1 MDITISRLPVPAVS
15 RNGRIYQ
22 NTGGAETGVTRTDIA
37 APTVGEIPEQYWTST
52 GGTLTPTTAGDIVYV
67 AADNPS
73 GYVLIGTNAN
83 ATGSGVS
90 GVAGGS
96 GAGVEGTSSSGAGV
110 KGTSTS
116 GNGGEFITTGSGVG
130 GNSASV
136 NGAAIKGS
144 ASGSGPG
151 GDFYSTGIALK
162 ATSTVSAA
170 AVFVSGSAAGV
181 SSSSTSGQVFQGIVN
196 PSTTNTE
203 HSVFQLIR
211 RTSGTAA
218 NNIGMSLD
226 FAIETA
232 GGSADFQSQMSAIL
246 TDVSSITSAFLWR
259 LRNAGAALAEVMR
272 LTGAGE
278 LWAKSSGLG
287 TTVFTPLSTLDVI
300 GSQSEEWRLQTGT
313 STTLSIND
321 RSIICNTSSNA
332 ITVNLPNATTCSRR
346 TYIIR
351 RYTGGN
357 NVTIDPY
364 SSQTILGST
373 GSFSTLDLTNN
384 GEWVMLTSNGA
395 DWYVL
400 ASNPNF

>member
-1 MDITISRLPVPAVS
+1 MDITINRIVVPAVS
-15 RNGRIYQ
+15 RNGRIY
-22 NTGGAETGVTRTDIA
+22 NNEATRTTSTAAGGAGGTTSA
-37 APTVGEIPEQYWTST
+37 SQYWTQT
-52 GGTLTPTTAGDIVYV
+52 GGTLAPATAGDIVYV

-96 GAGVEGTSSSGAGV
+96 GAGVEGASASGYGV
-110 KGTSTS
+110 NGTSTS
-116 GNGGEFITTGSGVG
+116 SVGVR
-130 GNSASV
+130 
-136 NGAAIKGS
+136 
-144 ASGSGPG
+144 
-151 GDFYSTGIALK
+151 
-162 ATSTVSAA
+162 
-170 AVFVSGSAAGV
+170 GV
-181 SSSSTSGQVFQGIVN
+181 SSSNFGVYGQSSTSHGVSGYSTSANGGYFSSSSGTGVTGSSTTGIGAYFQSGSNTGVWAYSTSGIAVLAQIN
-196 PSTTNTE
+196 PSSTNNAAEVLRLYRT
-203 HSVFQLIR
+203 
-211 RTSGTAA
+211 TSGTAA
-218 NNIGMSLD
+218 NGIGAAINYYIENGSGTTSLQ
-226 FAIETA
+226 
-232 GGSADFQSQMSAIL
+232 GSTSIIL
-246 TDVSSITSAFLWR
+246 TNASSGSESSSHTIT
-259 LRNAGAALAEVMR
+259 LRDSGGALAEVSR
-272 LTGAGE
+272 LSGAGE
-278 LWAKSSGLG
+278 LWTKQTALG
-287 TTVFTPLSTLDVI
+287 TTVFTPLSTMDVI
-300 GSQSEEWRLQTGT
+300 GSQSEEWRLQTGA

-321 RSIICNTSSNA
+321 RSIICDTSSNA